1 MKAERKQARIKKLYN
16 RTIVRPLE
24 NEYKTKASY
33 RAALKKYTAPKTN
46 RFKNVGQFYA
56 LESDVKYLQNLAK
69 KYNKQR
75 KEFFSRIKNKPI
87 ISGGKEREQTVEE
100 YAKMLANGPGTKF
113 YQFMNPQN
121 INLETYENE
130 EQLQRKIERL
140 EKQTSEEYWEYR
152 NEIFKQN
159 FIESLTVVSDTTK
172 TDISDIIQA
181 VKDMSGAEFLE
192 QYYRNDDFSMVFA
205 WSNPE
210 ALILESEKKFASLR
224 SAFGINGGD

>member
-1 MKAERKQARIKKLYN
+1 
-16 RTIVRPLE
+16 
-24 NEYKTKASY
+24 
-33 RAALKKYTAPKTN
+33 
-46 RFKNVGQFYA
+46 
-56 LESDVKYLQNLAK
+56 
-69 KYNKQR
+69 
-75 KEFFSRIKNKPI
+75 
-87 ISGGKEREQTVEE
+87 
-100 YAKMLANGPGTKF
+100 
-113 YQFMNPQN
+113 MNPQN

-140 EKQTSEEYWEYR
+140 EKQTSEEYWDYR

-159 FIESLTVVSDTTK
+159 FIESLTVVSDSTK

-210 ALILESEKKFASLR
+210 AFILESEKKFASLR

>member
-1 MKAERKQARIKKLYN
+1 MHWNLMLSIYKIWLKGTINKEKNSFHELKISQLYQE
-16 RTIVRPLE
+16 VK
-24 NEYKTKASY
+24 NE
-33 RAALKKYTAPKTN
+33 
-46 RFKNVGQFYA
+46 
-56 LESDVKYLQNLAK
+56 
-69 KYNKQR
+69 NKQL
-75 KEFFSRIKNKPI
+75 K
-87 ISGGKEREQTVEE
+87 
-100 YAKMLANGPGTKF
+100 KMLANGPGTKF

-140 EKQTSEEYWEYR
+140 EKQTSEDYWDYR

-159 FIESLTVVSDTTK
+159 FIESLTVVSDSTK

-181 VKDMSGAEFLE
+181 VKDMSGAEFLD